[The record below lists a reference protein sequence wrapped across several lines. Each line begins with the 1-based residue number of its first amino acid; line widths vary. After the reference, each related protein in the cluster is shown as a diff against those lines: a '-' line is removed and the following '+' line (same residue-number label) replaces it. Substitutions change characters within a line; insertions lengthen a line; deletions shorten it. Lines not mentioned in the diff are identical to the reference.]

1 MVKNLEIA
9 ILLKMKKKINNK
21 HIGKVTVLTAT
32 MMEKDLI
39 DC

>member
-9 ILLKMKKKINNK
+9 ILLKKKNKKKQ
-21 HIGKVTVLTAT
+21 HIGKLTVLTAT
-32 MMEKDLI
+32 MMEKGLI

>member
-9 ILLKMKKKINNK
+9 ILLKMEKKKKK
-21 HIGKVTVLTAT
+21 HIGKLTVLTAT